1 MRTCRQVITTALRK
15 LGVVGAGR
23 RAPTAEDAAD
33 ALEVLLAWYSG
44 AVSSGM
50 FGRLADVTT
59 EAAYE
64 AKEFERIT
72 ILGADEVEIT
82 LPITITDDP
91 LCDDR
96 PPVDLC
102 PVVIVAT
109 EPLNWLYDGAIG
121 DWVALYGLTLDS
133 DAPLSSRSGDGL
145 ACVLAVQLADE
156 FGGQV
161 GEITAT
167 RAAGFLSSLRTRN
180 NSPRRSVDY
189 DYL

>member
-1 MRTCRQVITTALRK
+1 MRTVRQVITTALRK
-15 LGVVGAGR
+15 IGVVGSGR
-23 RAPTAEDAAD
+23 RAPHEDGAAD

-50 FGRLADVTT
+50 FGRLNDVTT

-64 AKEFERIT
+64 AKEFERVT
-72 ILGADEVEIT
+72 NLSDDPVDIT
-82 LPITITDDP
+82 LPVTITDDP
-91 LCDDR
+91 LCDTR

-102 PVVIVAT
+102 PIVIVAD
-109 EPLNWLYDGAIG
+109 EPLSWLYDGSIG
-121 DWVALYGLTLDS
+121 DWIALYGLTLDS
-133 DAPLSSRSGDGL
+133 PAPLSSRSGDGL

-156 FGGQV
+156 YGGTV
-161 GEITAT
+161 GEITAS

-180 NSPRRSVDY
+180 NSARRAVEY